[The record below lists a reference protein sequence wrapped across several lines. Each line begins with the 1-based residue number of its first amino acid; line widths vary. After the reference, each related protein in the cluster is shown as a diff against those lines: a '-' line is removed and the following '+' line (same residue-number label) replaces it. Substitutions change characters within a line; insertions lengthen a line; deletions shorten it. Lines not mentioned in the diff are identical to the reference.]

1 MIKINICFEI
11 GMIKDIQFYII
22 RKWKNYKFY
31 NFNYNF
37 FYNSK
42 IMNR

>member
-1 MIKINICFEI
+1 MKINIRSEI

-22 RKWKNYKFY
+22 RKRKNYKFY
-31 NFNYNF
+31 NLKHNF

-42 IMNR
+42 TMNR